1 MLQFTLGYGSSLEAL
16 QVSKKVPTLYADYRL
31 IMSRGSWIWLWLD
44 DTWLVVRFL
53 CGWTL

>member
-1 MLQFTLGYGSSLEAL
+1 MLQFTLGYASSLEAL